1 MNFRTNIKLSFEQWK
16 FRKLQFIFLTVQI
29 IFSFLLVCFIFQQF
43 FSNRQLMSQMQK
55 YMGKGDIYV
64 LWNNNEPEWEQE
76 LEKDKYNRKFRELIN
91 KVRTTNV
98 DILVLNNEYETS
110 IKEKSTNLLYITP
123 DFFDRYG
130 ITGDFSDRE
139 IHKLFCTQFVENV
152 ETEKILPAIAGADFR
167 HEYKKGDVIQGDSGE
182 QYRIVGFLKKES
194 YYAVPTQ
201 SRNLESMDHALLM
214 PVRVDLSDNVSIME
228 YLRYSQFAVKDRSE
242 LLGIEDMNR
251 ELHLM
256 DSYFVSYRSQLQIV
270 QNDILES
277 MILFGGF
284 GSVLFVFSILGI
296 CGMIIQLIHDY
307 QYEYGVNLLCGAEI
321 KDIFIRLVF
330 QVSLF
335 IVTGICMAFLMAGNS
350 PAFWSVFLM
359 AVACLLMLYFYSW
372 KKLNR
377 ENVIVCLR
385 SME

>member
-152 ETEKILPAIAGADFR
+152 ETEKILPAIAGTDFR

-182 QYRIVGFLKKES
+182 QYRIVGFLKKGS

-296 CGMIIQLIHDY
+296 CGMIIQLIRDY

-330 QVSLF
+330 QVSLL

>member
-64 LWNNNEPEWEQE
+64 LWNNNEPEWEQV

-182 QYRIVGFLKKES
+182 QYRIVGFLKKGS

-296 CGMIIQLIHDY
+296 CGMIIQLIRDY

-330 QVSLF
+330 QVSLL

>member
-29 IFSFLLVCFIFQQF
+29 IFSFLMVCFIFQQF

-98 DILVLNNEYETS
+98 DIIVLNNEYETS

-182 QYRIVGFLKKES
+182 QYRIVGFLKKGS

-296 CGMIIQLIHDY
+296 CGMIIQLIRDY

-330 QVSLF
+330 QVSLL

>member
-182 QYRIVGFLKKES
+182 QYRIVGFFKKRILLCS
-194 YYAVPTQ
+194 SNPVKKSGKYGSCT
-201 SRNLESMDHALLM
+201 SHAG
-214 PVRVDLSDNVSIME
+214 
-228 YLRYSQFAVKDRSE
+228 Q
-242 LLGIEDMNR
+242 G
-251 ELHLM
+251 
-256 DSYFVSYRSQLQIV
+256 
-270 QNDILES
+270 
-277 MILFGGF
+277 
-284 GSVLFVFSILGI
+284 GSVGQCKYNGVSA
-296 CGMIIQLIHDY
+296 IQ
-307 QYEYGVNLLCGAEI
+307 
-321 KDIFIRLVF
+321 
-330 QVSLF
+330 
-335 IVTGICMAFLMAGNS
+335 
-350 PAFWSVFLM
+350 SV
-359 AVACLLMLYFYSW
+359 CC
-372 KKLNR
+372 KRQK
-377 ENVIVCLR
+377 
-385 SME
+385 

>member
-16 FRKLQFIFLTVQI
+16 FRKLQFIFLAVQI

-91 KVRTTNV
+91 KVRTANA

-110 IKEKSTNLLYITP
+110 IKEKSTNLLYVTP

-139 IHKLFCTQFVENV
+139 IHELFCTRFVENI
-152 ETEKILPAIAGADFR
+152 ETEKIPPAIAGAEFR
-167 HEYKKGDVIQGDSGE
+167 YEYKKGDVIQEDSGE
-182 QYRIVGFLKKES
+182 KYRIVGFLKKGS

-201 SRNLESMDHALLM
+201 SRNLESMDHALLV
-214 PVRVDLSDNVSIME
+214 PVTVNLSDNVSIME

-242 LLGIEDMNR
+242 LWWIEDMNM
-251 ELHLM
+251 EPHLM
-256 DSYFVSYRSQLQIV
+256 DSYFVSYSSQLKIV

-277 MILFGGF
+277 IILFGGF
-284 GSVLFVFSILGI
+284 GSVLFVFSMLGI
-296 CGMIIQLIHDY
+296 SGMIIQLIHDY

-330 QVSLF
+330 QVSLL
-335 IVTGICMAFLMAGNS
+335 IETGACMAFFMVGNS

-359 AVACLLMLYFYSW
+359 AVVCLLMLYFYSW

-377 ENVIVCLR
+377 ETVIISLR

>member
-1 MNFRTNIKLSFEQWK
+1 MTGMELPG
-16 FRKLQFIFLTVQI
+16 IF
-29 IFSFLLVCFIFQQF
+29 C
-43 FSNRQLMSQMQK
+43 
-55 YMGKGDIYV
+55 
-64 LWNNNEPEWEQE
+64 
-76 LEKDKYNRKFRELIN
+76 
-91 KVRTTNV
+91 
-98 DILVLNNEYETS
+98 
-110 IKEKSTNLLYITP
+110 
-123 DFFDRYG
+123 
-130 ITGDFSDRE
+130 DRE

-182 QYRIVGFLKKES
+182 QYRIVGFLKKGS

-284 GSVLFVFSILGI
+284 GSVLFVFFYTGDLWD
-296 CGMIIQLIHDY
+296 DY
-307 QYEYGVNLLCGAEI
+307 ST
-321 KDIFIRLVF
+321 D
-330 QVSLF
+330 
-335 IVTGICMAFLMAGNS
+335 
-350 PAFWSVFLM
+350 P
-359 AVACLLMLYFYSW
+359 
-372 KKLNR
+372 
-377 ENVIVCLR
+377 
-385 SME
+385 

>member
-29 IFSFLLVCFIFQQF
+29 ILSFLLVCFIFQQF

-182 QYRIVGFLKKES
+182 QYRIVGFLKKGS

-330 QVSLF
+330 QVSLL

-350 PAFWSVFLM
+350 PAFWSVFLV
-359 AVACLLMLYFYSW
+359 AAACLLMLYFYSW

>member
-182 QYRIVGFLKKES
+182 QYRIVGFLKKGS

-330 QVSLF
+330 QVSLL

-350 PAFWSVFLM
+350 PAFWSVFLV
-359 AVACLLMLYFYSW
+359 AAACLLMLYFYSW

>member
-29 IFSFLLVCFIFQQF
+29 ILSFLLVCFIFQQF

-256 DSYFVSYRSQLQIV
+256 DLYFVSYRSQLQIV

-330 QVSLF
+330 QVSLL

-359 AVACLLMLYFYSW
+359 AAECLLMLYFYSW

>member
-167 HEYKKGDVIQGDSGE
+167 HEYKKGDVIQGDSEE
-182 QYRIVGFLKKES
+182 QYRIVGFLKKGS

-335 IVTGICMAFLMAGNS
+335 IVTGICIAFLMAGNS

>member
-16 FRKLQFIFLTVQI
+16 FRKLQFIFLAVQI

-139 IHKLFCTQFVENV
+139 IHELFCTRFVENI
-152 ETEKILPAIAGADFR
+152 ETEKVPPAIAGADFR
-167 HEYKKGDVIQGDSGE
+167 HEYKKGDVVQEDSGE

-214 PVRVDLSDNVSIME
+214 PVTVDLSDNASIME

-251 ELHLM
+251 KLHLM

-277 MILFGGF
+277 IILFGGF
-284 GSVLFVFSILGI
+284 GSILLIFSMLGI
-296 CGMIIQLIHDY
+296 SEIIIQLIHDY

-330 QVSLF
+330 QVSLL
-335 IVTGICMAFLMAGNS
+335 IVAGVCMVFLMAGNS

-359 AVACLLMLYFYSW
+359 AVVCLLLLYFYSW

-377 ENVIVCLR
+377 ETVIISLR

>member
-167 HEYKKGDVIQGDSGE
+167 HEYKKGDVIRGDSGE
-182 QYRIVGFLKKES
+182 QYRIVGFLKKGS

-296 CGMIIQLIHDY
+296 CGMIIQLIRDY

-330 QVSLF
+330 QVSLL

>member
-167 HEYKKGDVIQGDSGE
+167 HEYKKGDVIQGDSEE
-182 QYRIVGFLKKES
+182 QYRIVGFLKKGS

>member
-1 MNFRTNIKLSFEQWK
+1 M
-16 FRKLQFIFLTVQI
+16 
-29 IFSFLLVCFIFQQF
+29 
-43 FSNRQLMSQMQK
+43 
-55 YMGKGDIYV
+55 
-64 LWNNNEPEWEQE
+64 
-76 LEKDKYNRKFRELIN
+76 
-91 KVRTTNV
+91 
-98 DILVLNNEYETS
+98 
-110 IKEKSTNLLYITP
+110 
-123 DFFDRYG
+123 
-130 ITGDFSDRE
+130 
-139 IHKLFCTQFVENV
+139 FCTQFVENV

-182 QYRIVGFLKKES
+182 QYRIVGFLKKGS

-277 MILFGGF
+277 MILLGGF

-330 QVSLF
+330 QVSLL
-335 IVTGICMAFLMAGNS
+335 IVTGICMALLMAGNS

>member
-16 FRKLQFIFLTVQI
+16 FRKLQFIFLAVQI

-91 KVRTTNV
+91 KVRTANV

-139 IHKLFCTQFVENV
+139 IHKLFCTRFVENI
-152 ETEKILPAIAGADFR
+152 ETEKVPPAIAGADFR
-167 HEYKKGDVIQGDSGE
+167 HEYKKGDVVQGDSGE
-182 QYRIVGFLKKES
+182 RYRIVGFLKKGS

-201 SRNLESMDHALLM
+201 SRNLESMDHVLLM
-214 PVRVDLSDNVSIME
+214 PVTVDLSDNASIME

-251 ELHLM
+251 KLHLM
-256 DSYFVSYRSQLQIV
+256 DSYFVSYSSQLQIV

-277 MILFGGF
+277 IILFGGF
-284 GSVLFVFSILGI
+284 GSILLIFSMLGI
-296 CGMIIQLIHDY
+296 SGMIIQLIYDY

-330 QVSLF
+330 QVSLL
-335 IVTGICMAFLMAGNS
+335 IVAGVCMVFLMAGNS

-359 AVACLLMLYFYSW
+359 AVVCLLLLYFYSW
-372 KKLNR
+372 NKLNR

>member
-182 QYRIVGFLKKES
+182 QYRIVGFLKKGS

-256 DSYFVSYRSQLQIV
+256 DSYSVSYRSQLQIV

-330 QVSLF
+330 QMSLL

>member
-167 HEYKKGDVIQGDSGE
+167 HEYKKGDVIQGDSEE

-330 QVSLF
+330 QVSLL

>member
-182 QYRIVGFLKKES
+182 QDRIVGFLKKGS

-296 CGMIIQLIHDY
+296 CGMIIQLIRDY

-330 QVSLF
+330 QVSLL

>member
-1 MNFRTNIKLSFEQWK
+1 
-16 FRKLQFIFLTVQI
+16 
-29 IFSFLLVCFIFQQF
+29 
-43 FSNRQLMSQMQK
+43 MSQMQK

-139 IHKLFCTQFVENV
+139 IHELFCTRFVENI
-152 ETEKILPAIAGADFR
+152 ETEKVPPAIAGADFR
-167 HEYKKGDVIQGDSGE
+167 HEYKKGDVVQEDSGE

-214 PVRVDLSDNVSIME
+214 PVTVDLSDNASIME

-251 ELHLM
+251 KLHLM

-277 MILFGGF
+277 IILFGGF
-284 GSVLFVFSILGI
+284 GSILLIFSMLGI
-296 CGMIIQLIHDY
+296 SGIIIQLIHDY

-330 QVSLF
+330 QVSLL
-335 IVTGICMAFLMAGNS
+335 IVAGVCMVFLMAGNS

-359 AVACLLMLYFYSW
+359 AVVCLLLLYFYSW

-377 ENVIVCLR
+377 ETVIISLR

>member
-29 IFSFLLVCFIFQQF
+29 IFSFLMVCFIFQQF

-182 QYRIVGFLKKES
+182 QYRIVGFLKKGS

-296 CGMIIQLIHDY
+296 CGMIIQLIRDY

-330 QVSLF
+330 QVSLL

>member
-182 QYRIVGFLKKES
+182 QYRIVGFLKKGS

-277 MILFGGF
+277 MILLGGF

-330 QVSLF
+330 QVSLL
-335 IVTGICMAFLMAGNS
+335 IVTGICMALLMAGNS

>member
-16 FRKLQFIFLTVQI
+16 FRKLQFIFLAVQI

-43 FSNRQLMSQMQK
+43 FSNGQLMSQMQK
-55 YMGKGDIYV
+55 YMGTGDIYV

-76 LEKDKYNRKFRELIN
+76 LEKDKYNRKFRKLIN
-91 KVRTTNV
+91 KARTANA

-110 IKEKSTNLLYITP
+110 IKEKSTNLLYVTP

-139 IHKLFCTQFVENV
+139 IHELFCTRFVENI
-152 ETEKILPAIAGADFR
+152 ETEKLLPAIAGADFQ
-167 HEYKKGDVIQGDSGE
+167 HEYKKGDIIQEDSGE
-182 QYRIVGFLKKES
+182 QYRIVGFLKKGS

-201 SRNLESMDHALLM
+201 SRNLENMDHTLLV
-214 PVRVDLSDNVSIME
+214 PVTVDLSDNVSIME
-228 YLRYSQFAVKDRSE
+228 YLRYSQFTVKDRSE

-256 DSYFVSYRSQLQIV
+256 DSYFVSYSSQLQIV

-277 MILFGGF
+277 IILFGGF
-284 GSVLFVFSILGI
+284 GSILFIFSMLGI
-296 CGMIIQLIHDY
+296 SGMIIQLIHDY

-330 QVSLF
+330 QVSLL
-335 IVTGICMAFLMAGNS
+335 IVTGVCMAFFMAGNR

-359 AVACLLMLYFYSW
+359 AVVCLLMLYFYSW

-377 ENVIVCLR
+377 ETVIISLR

>member
-182 QYRIVGFLKKES
+182 QYRIVGFLKKGS

-296 CGMIIQLIHDY
+296 CGMIIQLIRDY
-307 QYEYGVNLLCGAEI
+307 QYEYGVNLLCSAEI

-330 QVSLF
+330 QVSLL

>member
-29 IFSFLLVCFIFQQF
+29 ILSFLLVCFIFQQF

-330 QVSLF
+330 QVSLL

>member
-1 MNFRTNIKLSFEQWK
+1 
-16 FRKLQFIFLTVQI
+16 
-29 IFSFLLVCFIFQQF
+29 
-43 FSNRQLMSQMQK
+43 
-55 YMGKGDIYV
+55 
-64 LWNNNEPEWEQE
+64 
-76 LEKDKYNRKFRELIN
+76 
-91 KVRTTNV
+91 
-98 DILVLNNEYETS
+98 
-110 IKEKSTNLLYITP
+110 
-123 DFFDRYG
+123 
-130 ITGDFSDRE
+130 
-139 IHKLFCTQFVENV
+139 
-152 ETEKILPAIAGADFR
+152 
-167 HEYKKGDVIQGDSGE
+167 
-182 QYRIVGFLKKES
+182 
-194 YYAVPTQ
+194 
-201 SRNLESMDHALLM
+201 
-214 PVRVDLSDNVSIME
+214 
-228 YLRYSQFAVKDRSE
+228 
-242 LLGIEDMNR
+242 MNR

-296 CGMIIQLIHDY
+296 CGMIIQLIRDY

-330 QVSLF
+330 QVSLL

>member
-29 IFSFLLVCFIFQQF
+29 ILSFLLVCFIFQQF

-167 HEYKKGDVIQGDSGE
+167 HEYKKGDVIQGDSEE
-182 QYRIVGFLKKES
+182 QYRIVGFLKKGS

-330 QVSLF
+330 QVSLL

>member
-330 QVSLF
+330 QVSLL
-335 IVTGICMAFLMAGNS
+335 IVTGICMAFLMEGNS

>member
-330 QVSLF
+330 QVSLL

-359 AVACLLMLYFYSW
+359 AAACLLMLYFYSW

-377 ENVIVCLR
+377 ENVIACLR

>member
-152 ETEKILPAIAGADFR
+152 ETEKFLPAIAGADFR

-182 QYRIVGFLKKES
+182 QYRIVGFLKKGS

-330 QVSLF
+330 QVSLL

-350 PAFWSVFLM
+350 PAFWSVFLV
-359 AVACLLMLYFYSW
+359 AAACLLMLYFYSW

-377 ENVIVCLR
+377 ENVIACLR